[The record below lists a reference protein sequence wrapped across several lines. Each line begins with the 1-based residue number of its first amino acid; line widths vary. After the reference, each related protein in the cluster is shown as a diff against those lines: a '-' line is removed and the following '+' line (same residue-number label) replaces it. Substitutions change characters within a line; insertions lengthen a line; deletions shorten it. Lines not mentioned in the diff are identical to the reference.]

1 MRKVIGTTLLCAGVL
16 LSLAGCQKGSD
27 VKTEGHAVQFG
38 VASGAVATRTAYGD
52 DVEEGGT
59 KYQRI
64 DWQSS
69 DRIFIWS
76 NLAVVRTEGDNSANH
91 SATYGV
97 SDFSQSGRKSN
108 ARLTDIDGKGLV
120 YQDAAESGYKFWGMY
135 PAGALDAAAKT
146 ALNATP
152 TTPVAFAIPA
162 EQTPAGS
169 TATDGNTVQNPDMSK
184 AVMFALSQEVAKDAM
199 VNMLFYP
206 AFTAYEF
213 ELKNGQETG
222 NIDLKDITLSSTSK
236 VLAGDVVATLSTPDQ
251 PAVLALK
258 TAGEGEEVAASHSVK
273 YTFNNGSNVAI
284 APGKSLRFTVFTTG
298 VENVNDLT
306 ATFTYGSGIERTV
319 SFKKNGT
326 PVTFDACKKHRL
338 LGIAMREDWYFA
350 ELNLE
355 GEPINWFDSNPET
368 DNKDYPE
375 ATQFNV
381 TGAYNYY
388 WDPDNE
394 DWAQYEKW
402 RQYWLM
408 GPNDIA
414 TVTFKVLSPVGYYWL
429 VEVVDP
435 DNAFVVTGNG
445 TAEDAVNGLK
455 GLINNKKTIGEGE
468 DAVEISTTTNV
479 VLTIKAADSEDTDE
493 HQLYLRTYAVSAD
506 GSTKYSL
513 DSETQTNDLVTNPAI
528 GPRGYHYFILNNSTI
543 VTTD

>member
-1 MRKVIGTTLLCAGVL
+1 MRKTIGTTLLCAGVL
-16 LSLAGCQKGSD
+16 LSLAGCQKGNEA
-27 VKTEGHAVQFG
+27 TTGGNAVQFG

-52 DVEEGGT
+52 DVEEGGI

-64 DWQSS
+64 DWESS
-69 DRIFIWS
+69 DRIFVWS
-76 NLAVVRTEGDNSANH
+76 NKAVVRAEGDNSANH

-120 YQDAAESGYKFWGMY
+120 YQDAVESGYKFWGMY

-152 TTPVAFAIPA
+152 TTPVAFVIPA

-236 VLAGDVVATLSTPDQ
+236 VLAGNVVATLSTPDQ

-326 PVTFDACKKHRL
+326 PITFDACKKHRL
-338 LGIAMREDWYFA
+338 LGIAMKEDWYFA

-355 GEPINWFDSNPET
+355 GEPMWLDKTTAVE
-368 DNKDYPE
+368 NKNYPE
-375 ATQFNV
+375 ATQFEV
-381 TGAYNYY
+381 EGANNGRYY
-388 WDPDNE
+388 TNATQTEPVEGRNAKAD
-394 DWAQYEKW
+394 
-402 RQYWLM
+402 RQKWLM
-408 GPNDIA
+408 KNEG
-414 TVTFKVLSPVGYYWL
+414 TVIVRFKVMSPEGYNWL
-429 VEVVDP
+429 VVPEGDTDYYTVQTP
-435 DNAFVVTGNG
+435 VTQ
-445 TAEDAVNGLK
+445 D
-455 GLINNKKTIGEGE
+455 GETTLSDTLEGKIK
-468 DAVEISTTTNV
+468 DDGTTTNV
-479 VLTIKAADSEDTDE
+479 ILYITPKNPGTAAHT
-493 HQLYLRTYAVSAD
+493 LNLRTYAVSPD
-506 GSTKYSL
+506 GSIKYSL
-513 DSETQTNDLVTNPAI
+513 DSETQLYEM
-528 GPRGYHYFILNNSTI
+528 RGYHYFLLN
-543 VTTD
+543 TTL